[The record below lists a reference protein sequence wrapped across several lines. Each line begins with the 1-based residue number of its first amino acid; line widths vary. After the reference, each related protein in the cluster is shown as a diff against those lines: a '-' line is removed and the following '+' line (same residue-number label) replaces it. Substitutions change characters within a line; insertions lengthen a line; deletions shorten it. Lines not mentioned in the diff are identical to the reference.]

1 MHSRFE
7 GARDFVKRHRVQG
20 SVFYIKEI
28 PALLFQ
34 DEEFVLAVSQ
44 INCKDVLAGYS
55 VDAISQDV
63 GALRKKIDGAPY
75 NYLGWGATF
84 EEVYLS
90 FEHDSRFWKVA
101 PPPRN
106 SIIRVMC
113 RGSIAD
119 FESLGDKRLMRFKSY
134 SIGANYPLGWTSS
147 EGSVTYGAVK
157 ALVSSAR

>member
-1 MHSRFE
+1 M
-7 GARDFVKRHRVQG
+7 
-20 SVFYIKEI
+20 
-28 PALLFQ
+28 
-34 DEEFVLAVSQ
+34 LAS
-44 INCKDVLAGYS
+44 YS
-55 VDAISQDV
+55 ADAISEDV
-63 GALRKKIDGAPY
+63 GARRKKIDGALD
-75 NYLGWGATF
+75 NYLGYGATF
-84 EEVYLS
+84 RGVYLS

-157 ALVSSAR
+157 SLASSAR